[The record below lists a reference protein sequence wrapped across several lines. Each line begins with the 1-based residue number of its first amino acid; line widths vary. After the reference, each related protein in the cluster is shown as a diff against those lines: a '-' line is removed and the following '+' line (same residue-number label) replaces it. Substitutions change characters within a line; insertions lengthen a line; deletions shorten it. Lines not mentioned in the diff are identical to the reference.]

1 MNELSRQRYRLIKS
15 FNREQMGRYFEEVF
29 AAGYKAG
36 KEAALGKQEPEKT
49 ENEVKNE

>member
-36 KEAALGKQEPEKT
+36 KEAALKKEEPEKT
-49 ENEVKNE
+49 ESEEDA